1 MHRDDVH
8 VALAQNITFIRRFF
22 GYIQSEQRAGLFVHH
37 RLGAVDVL
45 GFGVVQHTA
54 AEGDDGPAH
63 IDDGHH
69 DAVAEDV
76 VEIALGAALDEA
88 GVFQLFLGEAEA
100 AQVMQQAG
108 EILGRVAQTEA
119 ADGGVGQAALFP
131 PVAAGQGG
139 FGRTG
144 VELLVKVAGGAAI
157 DL

>member
-1 MHRDDVH
+1 M
-8 VALAQNITFIRRFF
+8 
-22 GYIQSEQRAGLFVHH
+22 
-37 RLGAVDVL
+37 
-45 GFGVVQHTA
+45 
-54 AEGDDGPAH
+54 
-63 IDDGHH
+63 
-69 DAVAEDV
+69 AEDV

-131 PVAAGQGG
+131 PVAAGYGG
-139 FGRTG
+139 FGRAG